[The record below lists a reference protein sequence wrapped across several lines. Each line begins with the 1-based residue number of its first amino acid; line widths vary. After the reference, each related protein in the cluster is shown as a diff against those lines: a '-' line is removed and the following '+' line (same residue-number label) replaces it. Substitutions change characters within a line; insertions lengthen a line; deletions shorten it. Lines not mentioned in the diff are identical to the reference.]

1 MQQELLDEIWEAL
14 SPYAQIEFQE
24 RAQDTW
30 NKGYHSVEPEHMAK
44 IMAYQHWYAH
54 RNDPKTE

>member
-1 MQQELLDEIWEAL
+1 MDQKKLDEIWDAL
-14 SPYAQIEFQE
+14 SPWAQIEFQE

-30 NKGYHSVEPEHMAK
+30 NKGYHSYDPEHYAK
-44 IMAYQHWYAH
+44 VMAYQNWYAH